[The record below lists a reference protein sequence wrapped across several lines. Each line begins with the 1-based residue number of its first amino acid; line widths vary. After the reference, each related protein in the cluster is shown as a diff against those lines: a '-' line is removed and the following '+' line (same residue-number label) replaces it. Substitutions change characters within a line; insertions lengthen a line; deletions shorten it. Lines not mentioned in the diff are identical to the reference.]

1 MSRVGGL
8 TTSAPGAG
16 ATAPT
21 VIVTVASVADQ
32 LTLATISPTVSAT
45 SNGVAATITAYA
57 WTVSGPATIANETT
71 ATPTITPTGGGVIGI
86 ACAAT
91 VGGIVY
97 RSAVETLRVGIV
109 GADGEYWVVDWEL
122 DPATAADHDWKSS
135 ALTHDGV
142 TLTLDGTA
150 TVAGITSGVMTIQP
164 TGPGDVFLW
173 ALGNEPSAVL
183 GRDVCWMVAF
193 GADLTANNDG
203 VFILYG
209 NSGTTVYGFA
219 EARNVSGAYKVDM
232 QRAGSVPQYDATA
245 GGGQPHILGLRMAG
259 RYSMQCVY
267 SETALSG
274 GAWPA
279 PSSMSKHD
287 KVPSGWYTLDDSSP
301 ADSADSLAAATDRVR
316 VVQVRGANARSYT
329 ITRLARL
336 VRA

>member
-1 MSRVGGL
+1 MARVL
-8 TTSAPGAG
+8 HQP
-16 ATAPT
+16 ATAAPT
-21 VIVTVASVADQ
+21 VVVTVAPVADQ

-45 SNGVAATITAYA
+45 SNAVAATITAYA

-97 RSAVETLRVGIV
+97 RSAVETLTVGIV
-109 GADGEYWVVDWEL
+109 GADGEFWYVDWEL
-122 DPATAADHDWKSS
+122 DPSTTADHDFKVGP
-135 ALTHDGV
+135 LTHDGV

-164 TGPGDVFLW
+164 TGPSDVFLW
-173 ALGNEPSAVL
+173 ALGNEPSAML
-183 GRDVCWMVAF
+183 GRDFCWMVAF
-193 GADLTANNDG
+193 GANLTANNDG
-203 VFILYG
+203 VFVLYG

-219 EARNVSGAYKVDM
+219 EARNVSGVQKVDM
-232 QRAGSVPQYDATA
+232 QRAGLTPQQDSTA
-245 GGGQPHILGLRMAG
+245 GGGQVRILGLRMAG
-259 RYSMQCVY
+259 QYGMQCVY
-267 SETALSG
+267 SETAISG
-274 GAWPA
+274 GSWPA
-279 PSSMSKHD
+279 PTSMSRHD

-301 ADSADSLAAATDRVR
+301 ADTADTLSAATDRVR
-316 VVQVRGANARSYT
+316 VVQVRGSNARSYT